1 MFVSSRLLT
10 DNIIFSLFPIKVIV
24 APKVLLNKRNHRVVT
39 DQEDI
44 QERNW
49 LNKGKVGTIFP

>member
-1 MFVSSRLLT
+1 MV
-10 DNIIFSLFPIKVIV
+10 V

-49 LNKGKVGTIFP
+49 MNKGKVGKISPGQGRVEVNNMFAL